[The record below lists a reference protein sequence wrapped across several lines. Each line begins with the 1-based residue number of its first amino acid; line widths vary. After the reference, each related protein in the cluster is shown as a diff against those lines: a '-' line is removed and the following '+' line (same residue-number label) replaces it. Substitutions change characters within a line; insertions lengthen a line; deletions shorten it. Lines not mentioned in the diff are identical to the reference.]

1 MDIQK
6 IIAKVFNDKASVE
19 ELEILESWKKESE
32 SNVKELERMMEV
44 HKVSSDM
51 KGYKNYDV
59 DEAWKK
65 LESNIDSEQQKTH
78 KLKISMYYKYGVG
91 IAATLL
97 IIFSAYFFTRNVD
110 TTPTEYLTETT
121 QQSIT
126 LPDGS
131 SVILDHQSKIIIN
144 EDFENKRNL
153 SLEGRAFFSVTH
165 KDDSKP
171 FTINISNATV
181 TVLGTEFSV
190 ATDGE
195 DSEVSVVSGRVEVVS
210 SENRN
215 ILLTDGDLL
224 LFEDN
229 IFIKA
234 ENNSSN
240 YFSWTDHNIVFRD
253 TPILKILNELE
264 WIYDTEIDAS
274 VIKQNATC
282 RLSTSYNNMSIR
294 EILEELKLQID
305 LDYTYKDGNII
316 VNDINCS

>member
-6 IIAKVFNDKASVE
+6 IIAKVFNDNASVE

-32 SNVKELERMMEV
+32 ANVIELEKMMKI
-44 HKVSSDM
+44 HKASSDM
-51 KGYKNYDV
+51 KGYKAHDV
-59 DEAWKK
+59 DVAWDK
-65 LESNIDSEQQKTH
+65 LDSKIESSQQEVPKRKVVMH
-78 KLKISMYYKYGVG
+78 RYAIG

-97 IIFSAYFFTRNVD
+97 LICSAYFFTRNVE
-110 TTPTEYLTETT
+110 TVPTEYLTSET

-131 SVILDHQSKIIIN
+131 TVILDHFSKIVIS
-144 EDFENKRNL
+144 EEFENTRNL
-153 SLEGRAFFSVTH
+153 SLEGRAFFSVIH
-165 KDDSKP
+165 KDDSRP
-171 FTINISNATV
+171 FNINIPNAQI

-190 ATDGE
+190 ATDGD
-195 DSEVSVVSGRVEVVS
+195 DSEVSVASGRVKVES

-215 ILLTDGDLL
+215 IILTDGDLL
-224 LFEDN
+224 LLEDN

-240 YFSWTDHNIVFRD
+240 YFSWTDHNIVFKD

-264 WIYDTEIDAS
+264 WIYDTQIDAS

-282 RLSTSYNNMSIR
+282 RLSTSYNDMSIG
-294 EILEELKLQID
+294 EILEELKQQID
-305 LDYTYKDGNII
+305 LDYTYKDDNII